1 MTPHWDGERWRIQA
15 RKDGKRYS
23 FSSSIPGAKGRRE
36 CQAKYERWL
45 YEEGSGE
52 KYVLRVASEY
62 LSDLVAR
69 RGRESEAYIQNE
81 RYIRL
86 YIAPKC
92 QGRKMCKMTLRDWQT
107 IINTASGVNG
117 KPLSHKTLEN
127 LRGIIMGII
136 KFGYSDYQCELPR
149 GDLYI
154 PQGHSRQEKQI
165 LQPSDIRRLFEPSEK
180 WYHPLFCFLAITGM
194 RPGEALGLQVDDL
207 TNSCV
212 RIKRAVNARG
222 IVTEG
227 KNENARRIIPIGAI
241 ASELLRK
248 TIARNEARKL
258 HTQWIFCDIHGGP
271 GNQSTMRNQW
281 NELKAER
288 DLPGTV
294 YSLRHTFISLT
305 KSTLPEQTIKDIVGH
320 SVSMDTFGTYGHIV
334 DGESRRAAEIID
346 LTFGDIFGD
355 NKSIT
360 GGQASGECP

>member
-1 MTPHWDGERWRIQA
+1 MTPHWDGHRWRIQA

-23 FSSSIPGAKGRRE
+23 FSCSTPGARGRKE
-36 CQAKYERWL
+36 CMAKYERWL
-45 YEEGSGE
+45 YDEGSGE
-52 KYVLRVASEY
+52 KYVIRVASEY
-62 LSDLVAR
+62 LADIAAR
-69 RGRESEAYIQNE
+69 RGQQSEAYIQNE

-92 QGRKMCKMTLRDWQT
+92 QGRKMCKMTLRDWQS
-107 IINTASGVNG
+107 IINTASGALG

-127 LRGIIMGII
+127 LRGIIMGMI

-154 PQGHSRQEKQI
+154 PAGHSREEKQI
-165 LQPSDIRRLFEPSEK
+165 LQPSDIRRLFEQSDK
-180 WYHPLFCFLAITGM
+180 WYHSLFCFLAITGM
-194 RPGEALGLQVDDL
+194 RPGEALGLQVDDIDE
-207 TNSCV
+207 SCV

-227 KNENARRIIPIGAI
+227 KNENARRIVPIGAL
-241 ASELLRK
+241 ASEILRS
-248 TIARNEARKL
+248 TITRNEQRKL
-258 HTQWIFCDIHGGP
+258 HTDWIFCDIHGGP

-288 DLPGTV
+288 QLPGTV

-305 KSTLPEQTIKDIVGH
+305 KTTLPEQTIKDIVGH
-320 SVSMDTFGTYGHIV
+320 SVSMPTFSVYGHLV

-355 NKSIT
+355 NKSVT
-360 GGQASGECP
+360 GGQ

>member
-1 MTPHWDGERWRIQA
+1 MTPRWDGQRWRIQA

-23 FSSSIPGAKGRRE
+23 FSCSTPGAKGRRE
-36 CQAKYERWL
+36 CMAKYERWL
-45 YEEGSGE
+45 YDEGTGE
-52 KYVLRVASEY
+52 KFVQTVASEY
-62 LSDLVAR
+62 LSDLASR
-69 RGRESEAYIQNE
+69 RGANSEAYIQNE

-86 YIAPKC
+86 YIVPRCGGK
-92 QGRKMCKMTLRDWQT
+92 KISKMTLRDWQAV
-107 IINTASGVNG
+107 INTAQGASG

-136 KFGYSDYQCELPR
+136 KFGYADYQCELPR
-149 GDLYI
+149 GELYI
-154 PQGHSRQEKQI
+154 PQGHSREEKQI
-165 LQPSDIRRLFEPSEK
+165 LQPSDLRRLFEPSDK

-194 RPGEALGLQVDDL
+194 RPGEAMGLRIDDVK
-207 TNSCV
+207 NGCI
-212 RIKRAVNARG
+212 RIQRAVNARKM
-222 IVTEG
+222 VTEG
-227 KNENARRIIPIGAI
+227 KNENARRMIPIGAL
-241 ASELLRK
+241 ASEILRK
-248 TIARNEARKL
+248 TIVRNEERKL

-346 LTFGDIFGD
+346 LTFGDIFGAK
-355 NKSIT
+355 KST
-360 GGQASGECP
+360 AGGQASDGCP